1 MNVLVNLPPGFF
13 THPTLAPIFARLS
26 RQGDV
31 CRTSHNTVAEIHD
44 DLVWAEAVLMWGWPS
59 YTPELLDAASRLR
72 FAGHLDI
79 LQTPARLALERGL
92 PVSVS
97 RGGFS
102 PAVAEMALTLILSL
116 LRRTSDYHAQMR
128 AGGEPWVQ
136 DFPTEI
142 DPHER
147 ELTGRSVGIVGF
159 GQVGRRL
166 GELLRPFHCDL
177 HVVDPFVPEAVIE
190 AFGAKR
196 LSLDEMLTQSDVV
209 VLCAASNTDTK
220 RLLGRHEIELL
231 RPNAVLVNVARAAL
245 VDTDALGDRLRQGD
259 LSAALDVFDHE
270 PLAPDSPLRSLPNAY
285 LTPHRAGGL
294 IVSVQRILNWLI
306 DDLEAFREGRERKC
320 ALTEAMLP
328 SLDG

>member
-1 MNVLVNLPPGFF
+1 M
-13 THPTLAPIFARLS
+13 H
-26 RQGDV
+26 GDV
-31 CRTSHNTVAEIHD
+31 RRTSHNTAAEIHD
-44 DLVWAEAVLMWGWPS
+44 DLAWADVVLMWGWPS

-79 LQTPARLALERGL
+79 TQPSARLALARGL

-102 PAVAEMALTLILSL
+102 PAVAEMALGLILTL

-128 AGGEPWVQ
+128 AGTEAWVN

-142 DPHER
+142 DTRER
-147 ELTGRSVGIVGF
+147 ELTRRSVGIVGF

-166 GELLRPFHCDL
+166 GELLDPFQCEL
-177 HVVDPFVPEAVIE
+177 RIVDPFAPESLFAVH
-190 AFGAKR
+190 GPKR
-196 LSLDEMLTQSDVV
+196 VSLDEMLTQSDVV
-209 VLCAASNTDTK
+209 VLCAASNAGTSH
-220 RLLGRHEIELL
+220 LLGRREIELL
-231 RPNAVLVNVARAAL
+231 RPDAVLVNVARAAL
-245 VDTDALGDRLRQGD
+245 VDTDALADRLRLGN

-270 PLAPDSPLRSLPNAY
+270 PLDPASPLRALPNAY

-294 IVSVQRILNWLI
+294 IVSVQRILSWLI
-306 DDLEAFREGRERKC
+306 DDLEAFLDGRERKY

>member
-1 MNVLVNLPPGFF
+1 MNILVNLPPGFF
-13 THPTLAPIFARLS
+13 THPALTPIFTRLAS
-26 RQGDV
+26 FGDIRQ
-31 CRTSHNTVAEIHD
+31 TSHNTADEIRA
-44 DLVWAEAVLMWGWPS
+44 DLAWAEAVLMWGWPS

-79 LQTPARLALERGL
+79 TQPSARLALARGL

-102 PAVAEMALTLILSL
+102 PAVAEMALGLILTL

-128 AGGEPWVQ
+128 AGAEAWVN

-142 DPHER
+142 DPRER

-166 GELLRPFHCDL
+166 GELLGPFRCDL
-177 HVVDPFVPEAVIE
+177 RIVDPFVPEAVLE
-190 AFGAKR
+190 AYRAKR
-196 LSLDEMLTQSDVV
+196 VSLDEMLAHSDAV
-209 VLCAASNTDTK
+209 VLCAASNAGTSH
-220 RLLGRHEIELL
+220 LLGRREIEML
-231 RPNAVLVNVARAAL
+231 RPDAVLVNVARAAL
-245 VDTDALGDRLRQGD
+245 VDTDALAARLRRGD
-259 LSAALDVFDHE
+259 LSAALDVFDRE
-270 PLAPDSPLRSLPNAY
+270 PLDPASPLRALPNAY

-294 IVSVQRILNWLI
+294 IASTQRILSWLI
-306 DDLEAFREGRERKC
+306 DDMEAFLVGGERKY